1 MTSADSPYSHFLRLR
16 QSGVRD
22 PWLFEIFTH
31 PEFQGVEAA
40 FWPNVYFHRNLCESV
55 LDGKKSRA
63 SGKVSFF
70 SKVASGILDYGLQ
83 YNLLHYQY
91 NRWLFKTF
99 TGAINTARKSG
110 CSPASSLEGKTFMQ
124 QYWLNQ
130 HWYLVDTV
138 CQFGFPTLFVTIS
151 PFEWSFPFP
160 PWVENLRDSTGR
172 GPTEL
177 PVQETT
183 HIAHVLEQLIRGY
196 VSGKNTNRW
205 KSSLF
210 ADAQQPAIPNVQHY
224 FYRFEFQK
232 RGTLH
237 VHLLLWIRPTSA
249 NYMPAS
255 RAVLQRRPSWYR
267 TCNPRIRPCFRWTTG
282 KHALKIRDTASTF
295 VSDIPR
301 QTTPRTSRPMPP
313 LYWVLFIVGSIYSP
327 RTAKACC

>member
-1 MTSADSPYSHFLRLR
+1 MCISTAISAKVYWMGRKAEQAAKYPFLAKWLPGFSTTACSTIYCTTSTTGGFLRR
-16 QSGVRD
+16 
-22 PWLFEIFTH
+22 
-31 PEFQGVEAA
+31 
-40 FWPNVYFHRNLCESV
+40 
-55 LDGKKSRA
+55 SREP
-63 SGKVSFF
+63 STRPHG
-70 SKVASGILDYGLQ
+70 
-83 YNLLHYQY
+83 
-91 NRWLFKTF
+91 
-99 TGAINTARKSG
+99 
-110 CSPASSLEGKTFMQ
+110 SPASSLEGKTFMQ

-249 NYMPAS
+249 NYVPAS